1 MEQHPNIYSRN
12 LDNTLQQH
20 WWLFTAMVHYSK
32 VSQIMINIE
41 LYTGTTKGWVWDHF
55 GIRII
60 WVIAK
65 RLRWLEPSPHG
76 LLSLCPY
83 FGSSNITSKCL
94 VSAVDVCIQSSPVGC
109 LSTSNCAHTS
119 PKETLP
125 KPTLVAV
132 HMNMQCYDHYGQT
145 LSVYKPS
152 NSAKYLGLRCGWAKT
167 PDETLWWNLIWLQ
180 INTYR
185 YLLGQWTPIYQLF
198 WCPPGV

>member
-1 MEQHPNIYSRN
+1 
-12 LDNTLQQH
+12 
-20 WWLFTAMVHYSK
+20 MVHYSK
-32 VSQIMINIE
+32 VSQITINIE

-94 VSAVDVCIQSSPVGC
+94 VSAVDFCIQSSPVGC

-167 PDETLWWNLIWLQ
+167 PDETLWLNLIVPYISTVIAKHQMPGRTAASGSRGTQRLPPH
-180 INTYR
+180 
-185 YLLGQWTPIYQLF
+185 GPGTPDGGGEHRSLAIS
-198 WCPPGV
+198 GT